1 MHFFMLLKFAFEDF
15 IADRK
20 YQNTSDS
27 NIASYRY
34 MVKPFIDHCIDEGV
48 INVEDVTRVHFKNFL
63 IMAQQ
68 QNKKPHTI
76 NTIILRTKAF
86 FNYCVE
92 ENYIQENIAKKV
104 KTQKVDVKIDTF
116 TDSQINQM
124 LAYYRTQKKKHQ
136 SYSSYRNYVI
146 LLILLGTGIR
156 RKELILLKW
165 SDLDFTN
172 QTMNVYGKSRK
183 YETVFL
189 TDKLTRELMSFKTFS
204 NSVIKAKNDYIF
216 LTNKEVPFTIH
227 TIEYIF
233 RDLKT
238 KMNFK
243 DVRLSPH
250 TFRHTYAQRLIMS
263 GVNAFAVQ
271 KLMRHE
277 HIQTTQRY
285 VNLWGS
291 HLKQENDK
299 HNPLNKFDF

>member
-1 MHFFMLLKFAFEDF
+1 MLLKFAFEDF

-20 YQNTSDS
+20 FNNTTEA
-27 NIASYRY
+27 NIVSYRY
-34 MVKPFIDHCIDEGV
+34 MIKPFIEYCIEEGA
-48 INVEDVTRVHFKNFL
+48 INIEDVTRIHFKNFL

-92 ENYIQENIAKKV
+92 EGYVQENIAKKM
-104 KTQKVDVKIDTF
+104 KTHKVDTKIDTF
-116 TDSQINQM
+116 TDDQINQM
-124 LAYYRTQKKKHQ
+124 LAYYRTQKKKSQ
-136 SYSSYRNYVI
+136 SYSSYRNYLI
-146 LLILLGTGIR
+146 LLILIGTGVR
-156 RKELILLKW
+156 RKELILLRW
-165 SDLDFTN
+165 DDVDFSN
-172 QTMNVYGKSRK
+172 QIMNVYGKNRK

-189 TDKLTRELMSFKTFS
+189 TDKLSRELLAFKAFS
-204 NSVIKAKNDYIF
+204 NNVLKNNNEFIF

-243 DVRLSPH
+243 NVRLSPH
-250 TFRHTYAQRLIMS
+250 TFRHTFCHRLVMS
-263 GVNAFAVQ
+263 GVSTFAIM

-277 HIQTTQRY
+277 HIQTTMRY

-291 HLKQENDK
+291 ELRQENDK
-299 HNPLNKFDF
+299 HNPLNNFDF

>member
-1 MHFFMLLKFAFEDF
+1 MLLKFCFEDF

-20 YQNTSDS
+20 FNNTTEA

-34 MVKPFIDHCIDEGV
+34 MIKPFIEYCIAEGA
-48 INVEDVTRVHFKNFL
+48 INIEDVTRIHFKNYL

-86 FNYCVE
+86 LNYCVE
-92 ENYIQENIAKKV
+92 EDYIQENIAKKV
-104 KTQKVDVKIDTF
+104 KTQKVDTKIETF
-116 TDSQINQM
+116 TDQQINQM
-124 LAYYRTQKKKHQ
+124 LSFYRTQKKKSQ

-146 LLILLGTGIR
+146 LLVLLGTGMR

-165 SDLDFTN
+165 SDVDFTN
-172 QTMNVYGKSRK
+172 QTISVYGKSRR
-183 YETVFL
+183 YETIFL
-189 TDKLTRELMSFKTFS
+189 TDKLTRELLAFKAFS
-204 NSVIKAKNDYIF
+204 NNILKSQHDFIF

-233 RDLKT
+233 RDLRT

-243 DVRLSPH
+243 ETRLSPH
-250 TFRHTYAQRLIMS
+250 TFRHSFCHRLVMS
-263 GVNAFAVQ
+263 GMPVFAIQ

-277 HIQTTQRY
+277 HIQTTMRY

-291 HLKQENDK
+291 ELKQENDK
-299 HNPLNKFDF
+299 HNPLNNFDF